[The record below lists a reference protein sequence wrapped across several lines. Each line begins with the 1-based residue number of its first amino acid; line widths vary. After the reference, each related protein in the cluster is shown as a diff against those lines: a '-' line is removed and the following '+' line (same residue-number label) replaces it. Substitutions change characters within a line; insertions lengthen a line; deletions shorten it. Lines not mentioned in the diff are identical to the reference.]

1 MSNTFEQETH
11 TYRIADVPVPSITQL
26 LPEQDYHISPERLE
40 ETRLEGEDNHSMIKM
55 FFDNKRETFKDPML
69 IAFKVWLEENAE
81 MLGEL
86 KLYEEHLYSTR
97 FMFGGTPDAIFE
109 KAIVE
114 IKRSPGDKLIRALQ
128 IAGQS
133 TLSHENRVAHKTK
146 KWIVA
151 WYDGEKFKSKNVFN
165 DKAEDVFIGLVKKHY
180 IDKLLDGYFKK

>member
-1 MSNTFEQETH
+1 MNTFDEITH
-11 TYRIADVPVPSITQL
+11 IYKIADVPVPSITQII
-26 LPEQDYHISPERLE
+26 PKQDYHQSDARLE
-40 ETRLEGEDNHSMIKM
+40 ETRQEGEDNHSMIKM

-69 IAFKVWLEENAE
+69 IAFKDWLDENAE

-109 KAIVE
+109 NAIVE

-133 TLSHENRVAHKTK
+133 ILSHENKVAHKTK

-151 WYDGEKFKSKNVFN
+151 WYENGKFKSKNVFN

-180 IDKLLDGYFKK
+180 IDKLLNDYFKK